1 MLPEAAS
8 AIIVSE
14 TSPSNTCRL
23 TGDDADGA
31 ISGIAGVFLKQLSR
45 AIHSSLAQ
53 HISPCCASPAG
64 STHVLKSL
72 QMTMGVLPSQM
83 VISGP

>member
-53 HISPCCASPAG
+53 H
-64 STHVLKSL
+64 VLYAVPL
-72 QMTMGVLPSQM
+72 QQGQLTS
-83 VISGP
+83 